1 MRAILKQGLF
11 LLFALTGVYAVLLAL
26 SYALVPTVPRLG
38 GLDSSLAGDTIFATD
53 PKYVFLNRAALRPGL
68 PRVVFVGASNSSV
81 GFRQHEVQPLLS
93 NMEVDNLSVKGSN
106 ITQVAQVVD
115 LVQELQGLTARHGT
129 IFVIGVWYGMF
140 TQDRFRW
147 DTPDRHKGDTDIDI
161 ERYRYGFY
169 RRTENGP
176 KRVLNTDELPL
187 GVTLIHPYLV
197 FDHLSRVVSKALRD
211 RLFGRAPAR
220 SDAER
225 NASIVSEADR
235 AAALKYWREQMHSDG
250 PISEEQFV
258 VLRSMIDKLL
268 AEGSRV
274 ALVDL
279 PIPRWHAERSPFYS
293 DYLRQK
299 KALLSDFEGK
309 EGIAYLEMANQD
321 SDLDFSDEVH
331 PKPRVTQQ
339 WAARVAALISTVGSD
354 VAAGSQVAAAGS
366 LGSSRSMENP

>member
-11 LLFALTGVYAVLLAL
+11 LLGALSGIYAVLLAL

-38 GLDSSLAGDTIFATD
+38 GLDSSVAGDTIFATD
-53 PKYVFLNRAALRPGL
+53 PKYVFLNRAALRPDL

-81 GFRQHEVQPLLS
+81 GFRQREVQSLLS
-93 NMEVDNLSVKGSN
+93 NMEVDNLSVNGSN

-115 LVQELQGLTARHGT
+115 LVQELQNFTARRGT

-176 KRVLNTDELPL
+176 KQVLNSAELPL

-197 FDHLSRVVSKALRD
+197 FDHVSRLASKTFRD
-211 RLFGRAPAR
+211 RLFGRVPAR

-225 NASIVSEADR
+225 NASIVSEADK

-250 PISEEQFV
+250 PISKEQFV
-258 VLRSMIDKLL
+258 VLRSLIDRLL
-268 AEGSRV
+268 EQGSRV

-279 PIPRWHAERSPFYS
+279 PIPRWHAERSPFYA
-293 DYLRQK
+293 DYSRQK
-299 KALLSDFEGK
+299 QALLSDLQGRD
-309 EGIAYLEMANQD
+309 GIAYLEMAGQD

-339 WAARVAALISTVGSD
+339 WAAQIAALISTVGGGV
-354 VAAGSQVAAAGS
+354 VARSQVAAAGP
-366 LGSSRSMENP
+366 LGSARTMGNP